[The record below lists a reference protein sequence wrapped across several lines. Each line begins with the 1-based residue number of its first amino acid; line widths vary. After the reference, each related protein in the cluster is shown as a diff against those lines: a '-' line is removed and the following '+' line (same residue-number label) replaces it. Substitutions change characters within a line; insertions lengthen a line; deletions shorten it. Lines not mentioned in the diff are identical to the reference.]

1 VTISTPARLLLLV
14 VGPQAEAADLAE
26 RLPRGS
32 ADIVVCADTDEALRA
47 LQSVT
52 ARPAAPPDQPR
63 PERPRPGRPVRAGA
77 LRLIPA
83 ALEAELHGRRVTL
96 PPREFRLLHLLAVHA
111 GQVVSR
117 DQIRESVWGAGER
130 DASNTITVHIQR
142 LRTRLGDSRNDPAII
157 QTVRRLGYRLVPPP
171 RQAKVT

>member
-1 VTISTPARLLLLV
+1 VTTSTPARLLLLV
-14 VGPQAEAADLAE
+14 VGPPAEAAGLAE
-26 RLPRGS
+26 RLPHES
-32 ADIVVCADTDEALRA
+32 VDILLCADAGEALRA
-47 LQSVT
+47 LRTVRSG
-52 ARPAAPPDQPR
+52 PPTPQ
-63 PERPRPGRPVRAGA
+63 RPVRAGA

-96 PPREFRLLHLLAVHA
+96 PPREFRLLYLLTTHA

-117 DQIRESVWGAGER
+117 DRIRESVWGEGER

-142 LRTRLGDSRNDPAII
+142 LRARLGDATHEPAII

-171 RQAKVT
+171 RRSKLT